1 MTRRRGRGA
10 ARGAGWAAAPQL
22 PPQVPPLLLLLLATA
37 ALSAG
42 TAAAAGDG
50 AASSHDYAWV
60 DAAGFLRGRHGFG
73 PGEGPQGAYARLPGS
88 AKGRVRDE
96 VWSLAQMAAGLQLA
110 FETAAPSVAVR
121 WRVGHHTAGE
131 VTVPLLLCAGAD
143 AYVWDDFSD
152 RSGPA
157 AWEWVGDARNVTLE
171 GSNVAANATFVQL
184 PMFTAPHLPAGGHAG
199 PAPSRSYLI
208 NLPMYNEV
216 RQGGAR
222 RA

>member
-1 MTRRRGRGA
+1 MSWRRGRGA
-10 ARGAGWAAAPQL
+10 ARGPGWAAAPQL
-22 PPQVPPLLLLLLATA
+22 APLLLLLLLAA
-37 ALSAG
+37 ALSVG
-42 TAAAAGDG
+42 TAAGADDG
-50 AASSHDYAWV
+50 ASSDDYAWV
-60 DAAGFLRGRHGFG
+60 DAAGFLRGRQGFG

-143 AYVWDDFSD
+143 AYVWDDFSN
-152 RSGPA
+152 RAGPP
-157 AWEWVGDARNVTLE
+157 AWEWVGDARNVTLA
-171 GSNVAANATFVQL
+171 GSNVANATFVQL
-184 PMFTAPHLPAGGHAG
+184 PMFTAPHFPTGGHAG
-199 PAPSRSYLI
+199 PAPPSRSYLI

-216 RQGGAR
+216 WRGATR